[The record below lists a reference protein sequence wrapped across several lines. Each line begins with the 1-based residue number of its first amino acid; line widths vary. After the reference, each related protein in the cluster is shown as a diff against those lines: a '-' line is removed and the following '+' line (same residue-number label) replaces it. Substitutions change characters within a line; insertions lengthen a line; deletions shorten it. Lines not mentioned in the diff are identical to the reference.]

1 MNKTI
6 SFISLLLITT
16 FSAADTIVA
25 KPLVLTPE
33 QMEEVVR
40 IFNQNKDLQYQL
52 YQMQKELK
60 ALSTRKCV

>member
-1 MNKTI
+1 MNKI
-6 SFISLLLITT
+6 LSFIFLFFVSLT
-16 FSAADTIVA
+16 SVADTA

>member
-1 MNKTI
+1 MNKI
-6 SFISLLLITT
+6 LSFIFLFFISLT
-16 FSAADTIVA
+16 SVADTA

>member
-1 MNKTI
+1 MNKI
-6 SFISLLLITT
+6 LSFIFLFFVSL
-16 FSAADTIVA
+16 AYADTA

-40 IFNQNKDLQYQL
+40 IYNQNKDLQYQL